1 MKKIIFVLFV
11 IVTFTSCHKEWDNYI
26 DISATGIHKPQCP
39 NAPQINNNV
48 HN

>member
-1 MKKIIFVLFV
+1 MKKIIFVVFV
-11 IVTFTSCHKEWDNYI
+11 IVTFTSCRKEWDNYI

-39 NAPQINNNV
+39 NAPQVNNNV